1 MQMEEVVRKAT
12 SALSEADRIV
22 AEHLR
27 SLADAFRQAAEQYD
41 QRRAATPVEVTPLF
55 EAVEEPDYP
64 FITVRQTKHIYAL
77 LREVG
82 DLVGINYST
91 ERELKLSL
99 YKTLLNN
106 PFITSTK
113 DLSEAQAERLITML
127 EAVVRWEKG
136 VAHA

>member
-1 MQMEEVVRKAT
+1 MQLEELVRRAT
-12 SALSEADRIV
+12 SALSEADRVV

-27 SLADAFRQAAEQYD
+27 SLADTFREAADEYD
-41 QRRAATPVEVTPLF
+41 QRRAAPVDVTPLF
-55 EAVEEPDYP
+55 EVIDPPDDP
-64 FITVRQTKHIYAL
+64 FITVKQTKHIYAL

-82 DLVGINYST
+82 DMVGVNYSA
-91 ERELKLSL
+91 EREAKIEL

-113 DLSEAQAERLITML
+113 DLSEPQAERLITML

-136 VAHA
+136 VARA